1 MFSWELLRINSGGAS
16 QSGSSLSA
24 LNDLPDAASQR
35 DAVVGDAEASAA
47 SQSFIDGFLSRYP
60 KTVLQTL
67 LCDRTTG
74 HNIIW
79 ADNEYEALGEG
90 YAGDD
95 EITVE
100 KITGPNSSIIKPRIA
115 KEAGRQSQRTKSRA
129 EVFSPA
135 WLCNQMNN
143 DLDEAWFGRRE
154 VFNTEANA
162 EDGVKSWVPTVEPV
176 VFPKSKGHGWR
187 AYVEAPKLE
196 VTCGEAPF
204 VCSRYDTVTGAE
216 LPVAERVGFFDRKLR
231 IVSEKTK
238 TRKEWVRRALDA
250 LRASYGYEYQGD
262 NLLIARINVF
272 ETFADHLRAGWG
284 SGPDADEANQAA
296 WVVSWN
302 FWQMNGLT
310 DAVPTNKMD
319 VAFES
324 TLGTFEGPEPELVQT
339 SLIDLF
345 GDVFQDETTKEE
357 EVEEPKETVP
367 LCVLYDW
374 KVGEPFEFVSL
385 KGRASDMGKKFYA
398 VIGNPPY
405 QEDSG
410 DTSDKPI
417 YDTFMNEAYKIGEKV
432 ELITPARFLFVA
444 GKAPKAW
451 SRGML
456 QDEHLAVLD
465 YKPVASDVFPGVG
478 FKGGVAVT
486 LRDSSKKLGPIGHF
500 IPNQTL
506 RNIVS
511 KIVKLAEF
519 SALSNLVNP
528 TEYYNISSHL
538 YDVHPEIL
546 AMKIVVKGKE
556 VPLVSKGHESDLTT
570 NILDKNPD
578 LFFEEKPNDERDYKR
593 VYGRQNGK
601 RVFRFLRSDYLEPC
615 EGLNN
620 YKVIVAESNNS
631 GAFGETLVEP
641 IIGERDVAATQ
652 TFITIGFFKTKDEAE
667 AALKYI
673 KSKFARAMLGTLKV
687 TQHNK
692 RDAWDNVPLQD
703 FTSNSDIDWT
713 QSVADIDRQ
722 LYAKYGLDDEEIQF
736 IESHVKEMN

>member
-1 MFSWELLRINSGGAS
+1 MTEPIHDISVEGFIE
-16 QSGSSLSA
+16 
-24 LNDLPDAASQR
+24 
-35 DAVVGDAEASAA
+35 
-47 SQSFIDGFLSRYP
+47 SFDRRYP
-60 KTVLQTL
+60 TFILKTL

-74 HNIIW
+74 RNIIW
-79 ADNEYEALGEG
+79 ADNEYEALGDG
-90 YAGDD
+90 YMGDD

-100 KITGPNSSIIKPRIA
+100 KITGMNSGVIKPRIA
-115 KEAGRQSQRTKSRA
+115 KEQEKQSQRTKSRA
-129 EVFSPA
+129 EVFTPS

-143 DLDEAWFGRRE
+143 DLDEAWFSRRD
-154 VFNTEANA
+154 VFNTEIVVDGGANTWA
-162 EDGVKSWVPTVEPV
+162 PTSDPIE
-176 VFPKSKGHGWR
+176 FPKSKGHGWR
-187 AYVEAPKLE
+187 AYVEAPRLE
-196 VTCGEAPF
+196 ITCGEAPF
-204 VCSRYDTVTGAE
+204 VCSRYDTVTGDE
-216 LPVAERVGFFDRKLR
+216 LPVRERVGFLDRKLR
-231 IVSEKTK
+231 VVTEKTK

-250 LRASYGYEYQGD
+250 LKATYGFEYQGD
-262 NLLIARINVF
+262 NLLIARINVL
-272 ETFADHLRAGWG
+272 ETFAEHLRDHWG
-284 SGPDADEANQAA
+284 SDPQQDELEQAA
-296 WVVSWN
+296 WIVSWN
-302 FWQMNGLT
+302 FWQMNGFT
-310 DAVPTNKMD
+310 DAVPTNKMGAE
-319 VAFES
+319 VES
-324 TLGTFEGPEPELVQT
+324 TLGTFEEPEPEPIQP
-339 SLIDLF
+339 SLFDLF
-345 GDVFQDETTKEE
+345 DDVFPDKTTEETKE
-357 EVEEPKETVP
+357 EEPKETVP
-367 LCVLYDW
+367 LCVIYDW
-374 KVGEPFEFVSL
+374 QNGEPFEFATL
-385 KGRASDMGKKFYA
+385 KGKAAAMGKKFYA

-511 KIVKLAEF
+511 KVVKLTEF

-538 YDVHPEIL
+538 YEVHPEIL
-546 AMKIVVKGKE
+546 TMKIVVKGKE

-578 LFFEEKPNDERDYKR
+578 LFFEEKPNDQRDYKR

-641 IIGERDVAATQ
+641 IIGERDVATTQ
-652 TFITIGFFKTKDEAE
+652 TFITIGFFKTKDEAG

-703 FTSNSDIDWT
+703 FTSNSDIDWA
-713 QSVADIDRQ
+713 QSVTDIDRQ
-722 LYAKYGLDDEEIQF
+722 LYAKYDLDDEEIQF